1 MKKVIATIIG
11 LITFGVNGQ
20 QLSLNSQYM
29 FNEAALNPAAA
40 GSKEYIP
47 IHFNFRRQWSG
58 FDGAPTSQV
67 LTTHADMGKNLGFG
81 GNLFNDV
88 TGPSRTTGLN
98 LMLSYRL
105 RLSQN
110 NLHGLRMGLGVTLGQ
125 HLIDI
130 TQLTTDIDDDPAIV
144 KSYNNQFVPD
154 VDMGIFYTY
163 GTKGFAGLSVKNGM
177 QMKRDL
183 FNYSQVIENLMVRHY
198 YLMGGYN
205 FDLNPKW
212 QLKTSTVLR
221 MIESRPFQMD
231 LNVIGKYNEML
242 WLGAGYRLNDA
253 VSVMAGGKIGM
264 VRLGYSYD
272 FTTSDLRNYSSG
284 SHEIFLEL
292 QIQRKKAEGAINK
305 TPYIKRNRIYAPSS
319 N

>member
-1 MKKVIATIIG
+1 MKKILATVFG
-11 LITFGVNGQ
+11 LIVFVGYGQ

-40 GSKEYIP
+40 GAKDYIP

-58 FDGAPTSQV
+58 FDGAPVSQV

-88 TGPSRTTGLN
+88 TGPSRTTGMN

-105 RLSQN
+105 RLSQD
-110 NLHGLRMGLGVTLGQ
+110 NLHSLRMGLGVTLGQ

-154 VDMGIFYTY
+154 VDMGVYYSY
-163 GTKGFAGLSVKNGM
+163 GKKAFAGLSVKNGI

-183 FNYSQVIENLMVRHY
+183 FNYSTMIENMMVRHY

-205 FDLNPKW
+205 FDLSSDF
-212 QLKTSTVLR
+212 QLRTSTVLR
-221 MIESRPFQMD
+221 MIESRPFQVD
-231 LNVIGKYNEML
+231 LNVIGQYKEML

-253 VSVMAGGKIGM
+253 VSVMAGGQIGM
-264 VRLGYSYD
+264 VKLGYSYD
-272 FTTSDLRNYSSG
+272 FTTSDIRNYSSG
-284 SHEIFLEL
+284 SHEIFMEL
-292 QIQRKKAEGAINK
+292 QIRTKKQEKISK
-305 TPYIKRNRIYAPSS
+305 TPYIKRNRIYSPSS

>member
-1 MKKVIATIIG
+1 MKKILATVIG
-11 LITFGVNGQ
+11 LVAFSVSGQ

-40 GSKEYIP
+40 GSKDYVP

-58 FDGAPTSQV
+58 FDGAPVSQI

-88 TGPSRTTGLN
+88 TGPSRTTGMN

-125 HLIDI
+125 HLVDI
-130 TQLTTDIDDDPAIV
+130 TQLTTDIDNDPAIV

-154 VDMGIFYTY
+154 VDLGVYYTY
-163 GTKGFAGLSVKNGM
+163 GKKAFAGLSVKNGM

-183 FNYSQVIENLMVRHY
+183 FNYSTTIENMMVRHY

-205 FDLNPKW
+205 FDLSSDF
-212 QLKTSTVLR
+212 QLRTSTVLR
-221 MIESRPFQMD
+221 MIESRPFQVD
-231 LNVIGKYNEML
+231 LNVIGQYRELL

-253 VSVMAGGKIGM
+253 VSVMAGGQIGM
-264 VRLGYSYD
+264 VKLGYSYD
-272 FTTSDLRNYSSG
+272 FTISDLRNYSSG

-292 QIQRKKAEGAINK
+292 QIRTKKQEKISK
-305 TPYIKRNRIYAPSS
+305 TPYVKRNRIYAPSS

>member
-1 MKKVIATIIG
+1 MKKFIAIVIG
-11 LITFGVNGQ
+11 LIAFSVNGQ

-40 GSKEYIP
+40 GSKDYIP

-88 TGPSRTTGLN
+88 TGPSRTTGMN

-105 RLSQN
+105 RLSQD

-130 TQLTTDIDDDPAIV
+130 TKLTTDIDDDPAIA

-154 VDMGIFYTY
+154 VDMGIFYAY
-163 GTKGFAGLSVKNGM
+163 GKKAFAGLSVKNGI

-183 FNYSQVIENLMVRHY
+183 FNYSQMIENLMVRHY
-198 YLMGGYN
+198 YLIGGYN
-205 FDLNPKW
+205 FEIDPTW
-212 QLKTSTVLR
+212 QIKTSTALR
-221 MIESRPFQMD
+221 MIESRPFQVD
-231 LNVIGKYNEML
+231 LNVIGQYKEML
-242 WLGAGYRLNDA
+242 WLGAGYRLKDA
-253 VSVMAGGKIGM
+253 VSIMAGGQVGM
-264 VRLGYSYD
+264 VKIGYSYD
-272 FTTSDLRNYSSG
+272 FTTSEIRNYSSG

-292 QIQRKKAEGAINK
+292 QIRTSKKESVSK
-305 TPYIKRNRIYAPSS
+305 TPYLKRNRIYAPSA

>member
-1 MKKVIATIIG
+1 MKKLIATVIV

-58 FDGAPTSQV
+58 FDGAPTSQT
-67 LTTHADMGKNLGFG
+67 LTTHAGMVKNLGFG

-88 TGPSRTTGLN
+88 SGPSRTTGIN

-105 RLSQN
+105 RLSQDN
-110 NLHGLRMGLGVTLGQ
+110 MHGLRMGLGITLGQ

-231 LNVIGKYNEML
+231 LNVIGQYNEML

>member
-1 MKKVIATIIG
+1 MKKILATVIG
-11 LITFGVNGQ
+11 LVAFGVSGQ

-29 FNEAALNPAAA
+29 FNEASLNPAAA
-40 GSKEYIP
+40 GSKDYVP

-58 FDGAPTSQV
+58 FDGAPVSQI

-88 TGPSRTTGLN
+88 TGPSRTTGMN

-125 HLIDI
+125 HLVDI
-130 TQLTTDIDDDPAIV
+130 TQLTTDIDNDPAIV

-154 VDMGIFYTY
+154 VDFGVYYTY
-163 GTKGFAGLSVKNGM
+163 GKKAFAGLSVKNGM

-183 FNYSQVIENLMVRHY
+183 FNYSTTIENMMVRHY

-205 FDLNPKW
+205 FDLSSDF
-212 QLKTSTVLR
+212 QLRTSTVLR
-221 MIESRPFQMD
+221 MIESRPFQVD
-231 LNVIGKYNEML
+231 LNVIGQYKEML

-253 VSVMAGGKIGM
+253 VSVMAGGQIGM
-264 VRLGYSYD
+264 VKLGYSYD

-292 QIQRKKAEGAINK
+292 QIRTKKQEKISK
-305 TPYIKRNRIYAPSS
+305 TPYVKRNRIYAPSS

>member
-1 MKKVIATIIG
+1 MKKILATIIG
-11 LITFGVNGQ
+11 LVAFGVNGQ

-40 GSKEYIP
+40 GSKEYVP

-58 FDGAPTSQV
+58 FDGAPVSQI

-81 GNLFNDV
+81 GSLYNDV
-88 TGPSRTTGLN
+88 TGPSRTTGMN

-125 HLIDI
+125 HLVDI
-130 TQLTTDIDDDPAIV
+130 TQLTTDIDNDPAIV

-154 VDMGIFYTY
+154 VDLGIYYTY
-163 GTKGFAGLSVKNGM
+163 GKKAFAGLSVKNGM

-183 FNYSQVIENLMVRHY
+183 FNYSTMIENMMVRHY

-205 FDLNPKW
+205 FDLSSDF
-212 QLKTSTVLR
+212 QLRTSTVFR
-221 MIESRPFQMD
+221 MIESRPFQVD
-231 LNVIGKYNEML
+231 LNVIGQYKEML

-253 VSVMAGGKIGM
+253 VSVMAGGQIGM
-264 VRLGYSYD
+264 VKLGYSYD
-272 FTTSDLRNYSSG
+272 FTTSDIRNYSSG

-292 QIQRKKAEGAINK
+292 QIRTKKQEKISK
-305 TPYIKRNRIYAPSS
+305 TPYVKRNRIYAPSS

>member
-1 MKKVIATIIG
+1 MKKFIAIVIG
-11 LITFGVNGQ
+11 LIAFSVNGQ

-40 GSKEYIP
+40 GSKDYIP

-88 TGPSRTTGLN
+88 TGPSRTTGMN

-105 RLSQN
+105 RLSQD

-130 TQLTTDIDDDPAIV
+130 TKLTTDIDDDPAIA

-154 VDMGIFYTY
+154 VDMGIFYTC
-163 GTKGFAGLSVKNGM
+163 GKKAFAGLSVKNGI

-183 FNYSQVIENLMVRHY
+183 FNYSQMIENLMVRHY
-198 YLMGGYN
+198 YLIGGYN
-205 FDLNPKW
+205 FEIDPTW
-212 QLKTSTVLR
+212 QIKTSTALR
-221 MIESRPFQMD
+221 MIESRPFQVD
-231 LNVIGKYNEML
+231 LNVIGQYKEML
-242 WLGAGYRLNDA
+242 WLGAGYRLKDA
-253 VSVMAGGKIGM
+253 VSIMAGGQVGM
-264 VRLGYSYD
+264 VKIGYSYD
-272 FTTSDLRNYSSG
+272 FTTSEIRNYSSG

-292 QIQRKKAEGAINK
+292 QIRTSKKESVSK
-305 TPYIKRNRIYAPSS
+305 TPYLKRNRIYAPSA